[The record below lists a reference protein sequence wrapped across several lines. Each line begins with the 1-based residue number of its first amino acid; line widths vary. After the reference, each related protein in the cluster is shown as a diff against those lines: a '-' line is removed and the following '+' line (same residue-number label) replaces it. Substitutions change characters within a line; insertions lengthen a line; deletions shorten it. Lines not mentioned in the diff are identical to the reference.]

1 MNEIA
6 REREETPVKAIGKA
20 MIRLSYFTPS
30 GLKHPVNHLAK
41 AALPRDGD
49 AGDGGEPR
57 TTFLSNTRENP

>member
-30 GLKHPVNHLAK
+30 GLKHPVK
-41 AALPRDGD
+41 
-49 AGDGGEPR
+49 
-57 TTFLSNTRENP
+57 